1 MPGNVYC
8 FNNYNEPINQFNV
21 NGSSFGTNP
30 VIGGW
35 AAAGATIYTPLAV
48 PVPRVRH
55 GDGAGAAFAS
65 DQPTPVRVN
74 WDSWTIQGTVDLTLV
89 KNVSLDD
96 DLILYIAINQLTLM
110 DTRGFVLLTVP
121 VSPLGQSQAATAEL
135 KAFEASYGG

>member
-35 AAAGATIYTPLAV
+35 AATGATVYTPVAV

-55 GDGAGAAFAS
+55 GDGAGAAFAN
-65 DQPTPVRVN
+65 DQPTQLRVN
-74 WDSWTIQGTVDLTLV
+74 WDTWTIQTQVDLSKLQ
-89 KNVSLDD
+89 NVSLDD

-110 DTRGFVLLTVP
+110 NTRGFVLITQP
-121 VSPLGQSQAATAEL
+121 VAPAGMTSEANAEL
-135 KAFEASYGG
+135 KAFNHSYGS